1 MPTTKSLP
9 SNHVLRVPRLPSSYL
24 NLPSDRPETASS
36 PKVVDWQENRLLKS
50 DTPDTTKTTLSESR
64 LHNASRCLKGGFT
77 LRDGI
82 TLKKGELYIESTPIS
97 SNTSTAPPDFRL
109 AESPPPS
116 SYPHSC
122 DPIVPLA
129 STTALDLPPRKRL
142 LERFREDSVDPD
154 CFSSTAFIPT
164 TSGSRADISTSST
177 NTKCSTT
184 LRLPDC
190 TSQQP
195 PADVSRSED
204 FDDLFV
210 PELEPRFKRFFPE
223 TFDLKS
229 FDFTVND
236 SDYSSTDECESED
249 ESEASPTIPVT
260 PLLTGISV
268 PVVPTGTASLS
279 PALEA
284 TVWMTHDAVRAELGR
299 HTRETMWGL
308 GKHKRVPVKEEM
320 AVRLAWKDDAN
331 TGDRGVPYY

>member
-9 SNHVLRVPRLPSSYL
+9 SDHVLRVPRLPLSYH

-50 DTPDTTKTTLSESR
+50 DAPDTTKTALTERR
-64 LHNASRCLKGGFT
+64 LHKASRHLEGRFT

-82 TLKKGELYIESTPIS
+82 TFKMGELYNESTPI
-97 SNTSTAPPDFRL
+97 TSDSLNR
-109 AESPPPS
+109 PPPS
-116 SYPHSC
+116 GYPNSC
-122 DPIVPLA
+122 DPIAPLA

-142 LERFREDSVDPD
+142 LERFREDSADD
-154 CFSSTAFIPT
+154 CFSSNAFLPT

-177 NTKCSTT
+177 DMKCSTT

-210 PELEPRFKRFFPE
+210 PELQPRSKRFFPE

-229 FDFTVND
+229 FDFTVDD

-249 ESEASPTIPVT
+249 ESEASPSI
-260 PLLTGISV
+260 LTGDAAFDWYLRSRRSHRNTFSISCSR
-268 PVVPTGTASLS
+268 GDCL
-279 PALEA
+279 
-284 TVWMTHDAVRAELGR
+284 
-299 HTRETMWGL
+299 
-308 GKHKRVPVKEEM
+308 
-320 AVRLAWKDDAN
+320 DDA
-331 TGDRGVPYY
+331 